1 MGNGIAM
8 AEQVLEQEEPV
19 RFLSLSLSLSLGCF
33 FSCPLQGG
41 GGFD

>member
-1 MGNGIAM
+1 MGNSIAM
-8 AEQVLEQEEPV
+8 AEQVLEQEESV
-19 RFLSLSLSLSLGCF
+19 RFLSLSLSLGCF